1 MFGSVLEAARIGFFL
16 GFAAL
21 RQEPFYGSPSFLRAD
36 ALTGAP
42 DGARNRSRFARR
54 RRDAR
59 IASVPFPAVAMGGYS
74 FFQTVG
80 LPFVDPA

>member
-1 MFGSVLEAARIGFFL
+1 MFGPVFEAARIGFFL

-21 RQEPFYGSPSFLRAD
+21 RQEPFYGPPNFLRAD

-59 IASVPFPAVAMGGYS
+59 IVSLACPAVAMGG
-74 FFQTVG
+74 
-80 LPFVDPA
+80 